1 MKLLTNPL
9 CEEDKVDMCPWT
21 VDIMEL
27 NRKDIMS
34 LNRKNFSGV
43 FSCLPCGKAS
53 LLQNTGWVS
62 TNHASR

>member
-9 CEEDKVDMCPWT
+9 CEEDKGDMCPWI
-21 VDIMEL
+21 VDIMEFSL
-27 NRKDIMS
+27 S

-53 LLQNTGWVS
+53 LLQNMEWVS